1 MREVRLVG
9 WLAGAALC
17 LLAGQAAHAQPLTE
31 CRVAGL
37 RHSVQCG
44 VLQRALD
51 PARPDGPKI
60 DIHYVVA
67 PALAR
72 RKLPDPVF
80 LLAGGPGQSAI
91 TLAPNMLALFAR
103 LNNRRDIVFVDQR
116 GTGQSAPLEC
126 ADPQRESL
134 AEQADPDRPFKRLM
148 ECKAALLKLPYIKE
162 PADLGF
168 FTTPLAM
175 QDLDAVRRALGAE
188 RINLVG
194 ASYGTRAALDYAR
207 QFPQTVRRSVID
219 GVAPP
224 DMVLPAS
231 FSTDGQAAFDK
242 LLADCEREPACK
254 KAFPT
259 LRADWLALLAS
270 LPRAVSAAHPV
281 TGLPERFTLTR
292 EMVLAAVRGPL
303 YAPAFAAALPAAIG
317 AAAQGRFEALIGM
330 GSLMSSRKGAQLAI
344 GMHFSVVCAE
354 DLPLLDKATDLPGSD
369 FGADQA
375 TLYRRACAE
384 WPRGVVPAGFYSVAT
399 SATPVL
405 LLSGG
410 LDPATPPRHGERVA
424 KLLGANALHVIVPN
438 AGHGVMSI
446 GCMRDVIYRFID
458 STDDKEALAVDAAC
472 VKSIPRPPAF
482 VPIDVAVRAS
492 K

>member
-1 MREVRLVG
+1 V
-9 WLAGAALC
+9 AGAALC
-17 LLAGQAAHAQPLTE
+17 ALAGPAAHAQPLTE

-67 PALAR
+67 PAMAR

-91 TLAPNMLALFAR
+91 TLAPSMLALFAR

-116 GTGQSAPLEC
+116 GTGKSAPLEC

-148 ECKAALLKLPYIKE
+148 ECRAALLKLPYIKA
-162 PADLGF
+162 PGDLGY
-168 FTTPLAM
+168 FTTTLAM
-175 QDLDAVRRALGAE
+175 QDLDAVRQAIGAE

-194 ASYGTRAALDYAR
+194 ASYGTRAALEYAR
-207 QFPQTVRRSVID
+207 QFPQAVRRSVID

-242 LLADCEREPACK
+242 LLADCEREPACS

-259 LRADWLALLAS
+259 LRADWSALLAD
-270 LPRAVSAAHPV
+270 LPRTRTPWQQVLRTQLARALTPRLGISWSRPARSYIANQGRNHAGHRLPWEPGFTTARRVPRLVVVVDVSGSIEDA
-281 TGLPERFTLTR
+281 
-292 EMVLAAVRGPL
+292 VLARFATEIDAITRRLEAGLTLVVGDDRVRAVTHCETGHSQLAELKFEGGGGTDFTPLLEEADRHRPDITVVLTDLEGP
-303 YAPAFAAALPAAIG
+303 ARFRPRWPVVWAVQRQHAAAVAPF
-317 AAAQGRFEALIGM
+317 GR
-330 GSLMSSRKGAQLAI
+330 
-344 GMHFSVVCAE
+344 
-354 DLPLLDKATDLPGSD
+354 LL
-369 FGADQA
+369 
-375 TLYRRACAE
+375 
-384 WPRGVVPAGFYSVAT
+384 
-399 SATPVL
+399 VL
-405 LLSGG
+405 
-410 LDPATPPRHGERVA
+410 D
-424 KLLGANALHVIVPN
+424 
-438 AGHGVMSI
+438 
-446 GCMRDVIYRFID
+446 
-458 STDDKEALAVDAAC
+458 
-472 VKSIPRPPAF
+472 
-482 VPIDVAVRAS
+482 
-492 K
+492 